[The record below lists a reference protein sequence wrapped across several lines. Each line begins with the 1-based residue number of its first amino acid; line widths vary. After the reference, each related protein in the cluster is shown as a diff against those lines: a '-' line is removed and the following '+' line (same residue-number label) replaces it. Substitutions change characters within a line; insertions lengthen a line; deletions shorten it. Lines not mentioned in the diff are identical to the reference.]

1 MIITLKRRAAV
12 PRLAASVCSYPACKE
27 FIEVGRAGNCV

>member
-12 PRLAASVCSYPACKE
+12 PRLAASLRSYPASND
-27 FIEVGRAGNCV
+27 FIEVGRASNCV